1 MRAVRI
7 VFDLSTFEHHEMM
20 KIALGPISW
29 DFRGIINI
37 ENGDLLLMC
46 ECISLNKS
54 LPISG
59 FSISGITIEKYL
71 EKWTN
76 GLLTHSI
83 LVLRF
88 SNEIFGKYF
97 TKYDLTIM
105 AGTNFTSKGLILQ
118 VSGGKNAIITLLN
131 EIKKMF
137 NVRSITSA
145 KGGKGMIADTISSD
159 EYNVLKAAYSKGW
172 YDTPKKTSLR
182 VLAKELKMSKSS
194 VANYLNSSE
203 KKIISDFID
212 PN

>member
-1 MRAVRI
+1 MQ
-7 VFDLSTFEHHEMM
+7 T
-20 KIALGPISW
+20 ALIPISW

-46 ECISLNKS
+46 ECISLNKAI
-54 LPISG
+54 PPPG

-71 EKWTN
+71 DTWTN
-76 GLLTHSI
+76 NLLKHTI

-88 SNEIFGKYF
+88 SNETFGKYF

-105 AGTNFTSKGLILQ
+105 AGTNFTSKGLVLQ
-118 VSGGKNAIITLLN
+118 ISGGKSGIMTLLDDM
-131 EIKKMF
+131 KKIL

-145 KGGKGMIADTISSD
+145 RGSEGIITDTINS
-159 EYNVLKAAYSKGW
+159 EEHNVLKTAYSKGW
-172 YDTPKKTSLR
+172 YDSPKKTSLR
-182 VLAKELKMSKSS
+182 ALAKELGMSKSS

-203 KKIISDFID
+203 KKVISEFID

>member
-7 VFDLSTFEHHEMM
+7 VFDISKFENNPL
-20 KIALGPISW
+20 IQTALGSISW

-37 ENGDLLLMC
+37 DNGDLLLMC
-46 ECISLNKS
+46 ECITLNK
-54 LPISG
+54 PTPPPG

-71 EKWTN
+71 EAWTN
-76 GLLTHSI
+76 ESLKHTI

-105 AGTNFTSKGLILQ
+105 AGTNFTSKGLVLQ
-118 VSGGKNAIITLLN
+118 ISGGKSGIMTLLN
-131 EIKKMF
+131 DMKKIL

-145 KGGKGMIADTISSD
+145 RGSEGIIADTINS
-159 EYNVLKAAYSKGW
+159 EEHNVLKTAYSKGW
-172 YDTPKKTSLR
+172 YDSPKKTSLR
-182 VLAKELKMSKSS
+182 VLSKELGMSKSS

-203 KKIISDFID
+203 KKVISEFIG

>member
-46 ECISLNKS
+46 ECISLNT
-54 LPISG
+54 PIPPPG
-59 FSISGITIEKYL
+59 FSISGITIEKHL
-71 EKWTN
+71 ETWVN
-76 GLLTHSI
+76 NLLKHTI

-105 AGTNFTSKGLILQ
+105 AGTNFTSKGLVLQ
-118 VSGGKNAIITLLN
+118 VSGGKSGIMTLLN
-131 EIKKMF
+131 DMKKIL

-145 KGGKGMIADTISSD
+145 RGGEGIIADTINTE
-159 EYNVLKAAYSKGW
+159 EYNVLKTAYSKGW
-172 YDTPKKTSLR
+172 YDSPKKTSLR
-182 VLAKELKMSKSS
+182 ALSKELGMSKSS

-203 KKIISDFID
+203 KKVISEFIG

>member
-7 VFDLSTFEHHEMM
+7 VFDLNDFEKHPLL

-29 DFRGIINI
+29 DFRGIVNI
-37 ENGDLLLMC
+37 ENGDLLLIC
-46 ECISLNKS
+46 ECISLNT
-54 LPISG
+54 PIPPPG

-71 EKWTN
+71 ETWTN
-76 GLLTHSI
+76 ESLNHTI

-118 VSGGKNAIITLLN
+118 ISGGKNGIMTLLN
-131 EIKKMF
+131 DMRKIL

-145 KGGKGMIADTISSD
+145 KGGKGMITDTITSN
-159 EYNVLKAAYSKGW
+159 EYNVLKVAHSKGW
-172 YDTPKKTSLR
+172 YDAPKGTSLR

-203 KKIISDFID
+203 KKLISEFID